1 MNQCLL
7 TSVSCIILLYDQS
20 TILTSGFG
28 RMLKKKK
35 ESLCSRKQKL
45 TSANINEAFP
55 VTSINSPH
63 HNYICALLLVNQHTE
78 ISAS

>member
-28 RMLKKKK
+28 RMLKKKEIPVLSEAK
-35 ESLCSRKQKL
+35 AHLS
-45 TSANINEAFP
+45 NINEAFP

-63 HNYICALLLVNQHTE
+63 HNYTCALLLVNQHTE

>member
-28 RMLKKKK
+28 RMLKKKEIPVLSEAK
-35 ESLCSRKQKL
+35 AHLCQ
-45 TSANINEAFP
+45 
-55 VTSINSPH
+55 
-63 HNYICALLLVNQHTE
+63 Y
-78 ISAS
+78 